1 MNKNTNSRTVET
13 VHFVEGRVDT
23 ETVTVVWTPGRAAVA
38 DTVIADCADAHRAN
52 ALNEDYTD
60 EFGQGEVFEYELP
73 GLRVVVLLTGGTV
86 MTVFTVSDDAAARLH
101 KAVRKVQ
108 PVTVTYVK
116 ADGEE
121 TVRTIEP
128 TSLSLTKAGDVIV
141 KAADRKSGEKRSFR
155 LDRVRTYTT
164 HRTAFTVRMDAP
176 APSKAELVQA
186 FQARTYT
193 VEYRNPARGE
203 RTLFETDSLDKAADA
218 KAVAQQDA
226 HLELIHASF

>member
-1 MNKNTNSRTVET
+1 VQTII
-13 VHFVEGRVDT
+13 
-23 ETVTVVWTPGRAAVA
+23 
-38 DTVIADCADAHRAN
+38 VI
-52 ALNEDYTD
+52 E
-60 EFGQGEVFEYELP
+60 
-73 GLRVVVLLTGGTV
+73 
-86 MTVFTVSDDAAARLH
+86 DDAAARLH
-101 KAVRKVQ
+101 KAVRKAQ

-164 HRTAFTVRMDAP
+164 HQTAFTVRTEAP

-193 VEYRNPARGE
+193 VEYRNPARSE
-203 RTLFETDSLDKAADA
+203 RTLFETDSLDEAVDA
-218 KAVAQQDA
+218 KAVAQQDE